1 MRLQTK
7 EQIQDWLKGYKKNDS
22 FAILFWS
29 KDEMEESLE
38 RSIKE
43 TDWRK
48 AVNAVDSDSEE
59 QGLCENILDHLCV

>member
-22 FAILFWS
+22 FAILFWT
-29 KDEMEESLE
+29 KDEMEENLG
-38 RSIKE
+38 RDIKE
-43 TDWRK
+43 TEWKR

-59 QGLCENILDHLCV
+59 QVLGENLEEHLSV

>member
-43 TDWRK
+43 TEWRK

-59 QGLCENILDHLCV
+59 QVLGENLQEHLSV

>member
-22 FAILFWS
+22 FAILFWT
-29 KDEMEESLE
+29 KDEMEENLG
-38 RSIKE
+38 RKIKE
-43 TDWRK
+43 TEWKR

-59 QGLCENILDHLCV
+59 QVLGENLEEHLSV

>member
-22 FAILFWS
+22 FAILFWT
-29 KDEMEESLE
+29 KDEMEENLG
-38 RSIKE
+38 RKIKE
-43 TDWRK
+43 TEWER

-59 QGLCENILDHLCV
+59 QVLGENLEEHLSV

>member
-22 FAILFWS
+22 FAILFWT
-29 KDEMEESLE
+29 KDEIEENLG
-38 RSIKE
+38 RKIKE
-43 TDWRK
+43 TEWKR

-59 QGLCENILDHLCV
+59 QVLGENLEEHLSV

>member
-22 FAILFWS
+22 FAILFWT
-29 KDEMEESLE
+29 KDEMEENLG
-38 RSIKE
+38 RTIKKTE
-43 TDWRK
+43 WEK

-59 QGLCENILDHLCV
+59 QVLGENLEEHLSV